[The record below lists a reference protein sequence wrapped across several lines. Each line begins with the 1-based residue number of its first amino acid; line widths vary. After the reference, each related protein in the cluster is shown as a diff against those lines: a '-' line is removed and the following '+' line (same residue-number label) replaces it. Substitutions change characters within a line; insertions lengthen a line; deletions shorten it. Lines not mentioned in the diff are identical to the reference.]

1 MNKITLSLLLLAA
14 PAFVAYAQNGG
25 DDNKD
30 APPVSEAGQSQVAS
44 FFSESE
50 SEFVSEQAEGWYCE
64 FEFYYNGKSY
74 YSEYVG
80 FDDTEAYRG
89 SLSNK
94 LDNKIDS
101 IYWSG
106 SRCNCWIIVYQSKY
120 FKGLNLGLWTDSN
133 DGYYDLTKYI
143 TYDFYD
149 GGWEPWYK
157 VVSSYSIYCY

>member
-1 MNKITLSLLLLAA
+1 MNKITLSLLLLAVC
-14 PAFVAYAQNGG
+14 AFAVHAQGG

-30 APPVSEAGQSQVAS
+30 APPVSQGGQSQLAS
-44 FFSESE
+44 FSGPPDEE
-50 SEFVSEQAEGWYCE
+50 WYCD
-64 FEFYYNGKSY
+64 FEFYYNGKAY
-74 YSEYVG
+74 YYENLGY
-80 FDDTEAYRG
+80 DDTEAYRG
-89 SLSNK
+89 SLSKK